1 MNEAWAWEIVTY
13 STLLGLLGVV
23 LIGVLCCYIAERIIR
38 RNK

>member
-23 LIGVLCCYIAERIIR
+23 LIGVICCYYSGKN
-38 RNK
+38 NKEK